1 MQLGGGIVAKNNK
14 KHVTVYKSLSGRVF
28 KTIKEAA
35 VDNYN
40 FKNNKGQYAQKDI
53 IYNVVRGDNLWNI
66 AKQNNINLETLYQYN
81 PYYRNKKILMPGDK
95 IIIGKNLYRNHII
108 LEISELKNSLLTRTI
123 FPQYRMSI
131 MMEIM

>member
-1 MQLGGGIVAKNNK
+1 MKFGGIAKNNK

-66 AKQNNINLETLYQYN
+66 AKSNNINLETLYQYN
-81 PYYRNKKILMPGDK
+81 PQYRNKKILMPGDK
-95 IIIGKNLYRNHII
+95 IIIGK
-108 LEISELKNSLLTRTI
+108 KSL
-123 FPQYRMSI
+123 Q
-131 MMEIM
+131 